1 MSFGLRT
8 ACAAALAAVLLQACG
23 GPGPREDGPPRD
35 AAARELPPDAVP
47 RTEPKSRYGNP
58 ASYVVFGRRYHVMDT
73 AHGHVERGIASWYGV
88 KFHGRR
94 TSSGEIYDMHLMT
107 AAHRSLPLPSYVEVV
122 NLENNRRV
130 VVRVN
135 DRGPFHANRI
145 IDLSYSAARKLD
157 IVRTGTGLV
166 EIRALTP
173 GHAPERVEPAPTLRP
188 VSVAPAAPAAPA
200 APMLR
205 PASAAPAPR
214 LYLQA
219 GAFSESGNAQRLR
232 ERIASLGGAA
242 VRVHEAVVAGQRLFR
257 VRLGPLSDV
266 AQADRLS
273 AQMVATGID
282 LPQIVIE

>member
-1 MSFGLRT
+1 ML
-8 ACAAALAAVLLQACG
+8 AALLLQGCG

-35 AAARELPPDAVP
+35 ATARELPPDAVP
-47 RTEPKSRYGNP
+47 RAEPKSRYGNP
-58 ASYVVFGRRYHVMDT
+58 ASYVVFGRRYHVMES
-73 AHGHVERGIASWYGV
+73 AHGHVERGIASWYGE

-94 TSSGEIYDMHLMT
+94 TSSGETYDMHLMT
-107 AAHRSLPLPSYVEVV
+107 AAHRSLPLPSFVEVV
-122 NLENNRRV
+122 NLENNRRA

-173 GHAPERVEPAPTLRP
+173 GHAPARVEPAAPVLRP
-188 VSVAPAAPAAPA
+188 ASSAPAAPAPAPAAPAAPA
-200 APMLR
+200 
-205 PASAAPAPR
+205 PAGPAPAPR

-232 ERIASLGGAA
+232 ERIASLVGAT
-242 VRVHEAVVAGQRLFR
+242 VRVDEAVVDGRRLFR
-257 VRLGPLSDV
+257 VRMGPLSDV

-273 AQMVATGID
+273 TQIVATGMD

>member
-1 MSFGLRT
+1 VSIGLRT

-23 GPGPREDGPPRD
+23 GPGPRDDGPPRD

-58 ASYVVFGRRYHVMDT
+58 ASYVVLGQRYHVMGT
-73 AHGHVERGIASWYGV
+73 AHGHVERGVASWYGN

-94 TSSGEIYDMHLMT
+94 TSSGETYDMHLMT

-173 GHAPERVEPAPTLRP
+173 GLAPARVEPAPTLRP
-188 VSVAPAAPAAPA
+188 ASV
-200 APMLR
+200 
-205 PASAAPAPR
+205 APAPR

-242 VRVHEAVVAGQRLFR
+242 VRVHEAVVEGQRLFR

-273 AQMVATGID
+273 AQMVATGMD

>member
-1 MSFGLRT
+1 MRFGLRT
-8 ACAAALAAVLLQACG
+8 VCAALAALLLQACG
-23 GPGPREDGPPRD
+23 GPGPRQDGPPRD
-35 AAARELPPDAVP
+35 AVTRALPPDAVP
-47 RTEPKSRYGNP
+47 RMEPKSRYGNP

-73 AHGHVERGIASWYGV
+73 AHGHVERGIASWYGE

-94 TSSGEIYDMHLMT
+94 TSSGETYDMHLMT

-157 IVRTGTGLV
+157 IMRAGTGLV

-173 GHAPERVEPAPTLRP
+173 GHAPARVEPAAL
-188 VSVAPAAPAAPA
+188 V
-200 APMLR
+200 LR
-205 PASAAPAPR
+205 PASVAPVPR

-232 ERIASLGGAA
+232 ERIATLGGTA
-242 VRVHEAVVAGQRLFR
+242 VRVNEAVVDGQRLFR

-273 AQMVATGID
+273 AQMVATGMD
-282 LPQIVIE
+282 LPQIVID

>member
-1 MSFGLRT
+1 MFS
-8 ACAAALAAVLLQACG
+8 
-23 GPGPREDGPPRD
+23 
-35 AAARELPPDAVP
+35 
-47 RTEPKSRYGNP
+47 
-58 ASYVVFGRRYHVMDT
+58 
-73 AHGHVERGIASWYGV
+73 
-88 KFHGRR
+88 
-94 TSSGEIYDMHLMT
+94 MT
-107 AAHRSLPLPSYVEVV
+107 AAHKSLPLPSYVRVT
-122 NLENNRRV
+122 NLDNGRQV

-173 GHAPERVEPAPTLRP
+173 GHAPARVEPAPTLRH
-188 VSVAPAAPAAPA
+188 
-200 APMLR
+200 
-205 PASAAPAPR
+205 ASIAPAPR

-232 ERIASLGGAA
+232 ERIASLGGAE
-242 VRVHEAVVAGQRLFR
+242 VRVHEAVVEGQRLFR

-273 AQMVATGID
+273 AQMVATGMD

>member
-1 MSFGLRT
+1 VSIGLRT
-8 ACAAALAAVLLQACG
+8 TCAATLAAVLLQACG
-23 GPGPREDGPPRD
+23 GPGPLEDGPPRD
-35 AAARELPPDAVP
+35 AALRELPPDAVP
-47 RTEPKSRYGNP
+47 RSEPRSRYGNP
-58 ASYVVFGRRYHVMDT
+58 ASYVVLGQRYNVMGT
-73 AHGHVERGIASWYGV
+73 AHGHVERGIASWYGK

-94 TSSGEIYDMHLMT
+94 TSSGETYDMHLMT

-173 GHAPERVEPAPTLRP
+173 GHAPARVEPAPTLRH
-188 VSVAPAAPAAPA
+188 
-200 APMLR
+200 
-205 PASAAPAPR
+205 ASIAPAPR

-232 ERIASLGGAA
+232 ERIASLGGAE
-242 VRVHEAVVAGQRLFR
+242 VRVHEAVVEGQRLFR

-273 AQMVATGID
+273 AQMVATGMD